1 MVRDHHLKRARPA
14 LRFCDVRDAHRLRVR
29 HCSFS
34 ARRLQRRTASVP
46 VLDTIPDSQSQS
58 QSNRTS
64 PSALLL
70 VLSLALKLSSF
81 LCIVPLFLLRR
92 TLKASKASQES
103 KVATPHTRST
113 YASTS
118 RGPVSISTRNNKNS
132 TSKRFK
138 YTMDPPHAASNDG
151 DATTQPTTT
160 TKGSDTQGVC
170 RFPTSTEHVS
180 PISVLPLIQ
189 SSPNH
194 P

>member
-14 LRFCDVRDAHRLRVR
+14 LRFCDVRDRAPPSCASLLFLRSSLAEAHGFRA
-29 HCSFS
+29 C
-34 ARRLQRRTASVP
+34 A
-46 VLDTIPDSQSQS
+46 DTIPDSQSQS
-58 QSNRTS
+58 QSHRTS

-118 RGPVSISTRNNKNS
+118 RGPVSISTRNNKNN
-132 TSKRFK
+132 TNKHFK

-189 SSPNH
+189 PSPNN